1 MVSFLDP
8 NVIAY
13 LATLFLAIPLLLFIL
28 RKILKNVPKNE
39 FVALYGSILFWAN
52 FIYFVC
58 EFVIWRPWFAWYLPI
73 PFIPLLIF
81 CCSCCLFSVA
91 TRRPER
97 LTVDEYQNLYE
108 KIKATGPTLLT
119 GKMIQTAKIT
129 RGSGQGG
136 STTTRYYDWEWCNQF
151 VYKTWKNQTIS
162 GVEEVESLLS
172 QNKTFIVKMCLE
184 INPGN
189 SFTKEHYF
197 SWHEMDPVMTN
208 YKEEGRKSCRFL
220 EEVVTTRDLAK
231 DYHPINTWM
240 NFQLPHHVSKWTDSK
255 SPESRFLINQPWWIK
270 NKTFYIICRVLLLT
284 PVFRFFI
291 WIRFKTVE
299 VKFVKTFSTDVEQD
313 VDSKPF
319 KDNLEGFCI
328 KHFERPPTE
337 ECCTIM

>member
-73 PFIPLLIF
+73 PFIPLLF

-119 GKMIQTAKIT
+119 GKMIQTSETIVPLEHNLAAKAN
-129 RGSGQGG
+129 G
-136 STTTRYYDWEWCNQF
+136 
-151 VYKTWKNQTIS
+151 
-162 GVEEVESLLS
+162 
-172 QNKTFIVKMCLE
+172 
-184 INPGN
+184 
-189 SFTKEHYF
+189 
-197 SWHEMDPVMTN
+197 
-208 YKEEGRKSCRFL
+208 
-220 EEVVTTRDLAK
+220 
-231 DYHPINTWM
+231 
-240 NFQLPHHVSKWTDSK
+240 SKWVRTNRRNPRHLHSVK
-255 SPESRFLINQPWWIK
+255 SVVSMPVIA
-270 NKTFYIICRVLLLT
+270 KTLD
-284 PVFRFFI
+284 P
-291 WIRFKTVE
+291 K
-299 VKFVKTFSTDVEQD
+299 
-313 VDSKPF
+313 
-319 KDNLEGFCI
+319 
-328 KHFERPPTE
+328 
-337 ECCTIM
+337 